1 MQQRESKFFQLFNKP
16 NLKTS
21 FGQNS
26 SGGVFLFM
34 KFKIFLLAFSV
45 GFVFCFS
52 AALFFIFGFSGN
64 RNEEISELSE
74 NQVFLEE
81 ENAVFLLVYENENG
95 FGPFTLIN
103 FDAKNGRIP
112 VLTFSEKA
120 AMDYGGVFLTA
131 GALFSSVPPEVFAG
145 TVETNLEIELSGY
158 FIWNS
163 ESAEKIISKAG
174 TFDYILPK
182 NIRYSEGATYVNLVS
197 GVQNMNGK
205 KICDIIEYP
214 KFSEAER
221 CDTASRIC
229 AAFFNRRLRR
239 FLPESNV
246 YPVIF
251 NYTETDLSA
260 FDKERYSKL
269 AEVLC
274 SSGKSLS
281 GHITNDTERSP
292 ETGLLYFSDSTKERI
307 KKYFG

>member
-1 MQQRESKFFQLFNKP
+1 
-16 NLKTS
+16 
-21 FGQNS
+21 
-26 SGGVFLFM
+26 M
-34 KFKIFLLAFSV
+34 KLRIFILAFSV

-52 AALFFIFGFSGN
+52 AAAFFIFG
-64 RNEEISELSE
+64 LSE
-74 NQVFLEE
+74 KSPSENVPEVSESPVFLEE
-81 ENAVFLLVYENENG
+81 EQAVFLLVYKNEKG

-112 VLTFSEKA
+112 VFTFSKNA
-120 AMDYGGVFLTA
+120 ALDYGGVFLSA
-131 GALFSSVPPEVFAG
+131 DALFSSVSPEVFAG
-145 TVETNLEIELSGY
+145 TVETNLGIELSGY

-163 ESAEKIISKAG
+163 EAAEKIISKAG
-174 TFDYILPK
+174 TFDYVLPK
-182 NIRYSEGATYVNLVS
+182 NIKYSDGTTYVNLIS
-197 GVQNMNGK
+197 GVQCMNGK

-221 CDTASRIC
+221 CDTFSRI
-229 AAFFNRRLRR
+229 ASAFFNRRLKR

-269 AEVLC
+269 AEILC
-274 SSGKSLS
+274 SSGSSLS

>member
-1 MQQRESKFFQLFNKP
+1 
-16 NLKTS
+16 
-21 FGQNS
+21 
-26 SGGVFLFM
+26 
-34 KFKIFLLAFSV
+34 
-45 GFVFCFS
+45 
-52 AALFFIFGFSGN
+52 
-64 RNEEISELSE
+64 
-74 NQVFLEE
+74 
-81 ENAVFLLVYENENG
+81 
-95 FGPFTLIN
+95 
-103 FDAKNGRIP
+103 
-112 VLTFSEKA
+112 
-120 AMDYGGVFLTA
+120 
-131 GALFSSVPPEVFAG
+131 
-145 TVETNLEIELSGY
+145 
-158 FIWNS
+158 
-163 ESAEKIISKAG
+163 
-174 TFDYILPK
+174 
-182 NIRYSEGATYVNLVS
+182 
-197 GVQNMNGK
+197 MNGK